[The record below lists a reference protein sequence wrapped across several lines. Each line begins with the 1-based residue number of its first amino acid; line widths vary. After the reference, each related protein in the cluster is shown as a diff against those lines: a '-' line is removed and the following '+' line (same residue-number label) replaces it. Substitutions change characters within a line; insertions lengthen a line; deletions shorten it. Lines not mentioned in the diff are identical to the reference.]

1 MKYFVS
7 GGLGL
12 CGYDFAKVIDV
23 DSAEIAEEE
32 ARRLCIENA
41 DMYGFQQDPDHFG
54 GVYDY
59 LGREWDEDLEEY
71 EEEGELVY
79 EAVRYVPELH
89 DDEL

>member
-1 MKYFVS
+1 MLFYVS

-12 CGYDFAKVIDV
+12 VGHDFSEVIDV
-23 DSAEIAEEE
+23 ESAEIAEEE

-41 DMYGFQQDPDHFG
+41 EMYGFYQDPDHFG

-59 LGREWDEDLEEY
+59 LGREWDEETEEY

-79 EAVRYVPELH
+79 EAVRYVPESH
-89 DDEL
+89 D

>member
-12 CGYDFAKVIDV
+12 CGYDFAEVIEADS
-23 DSAEIAEEE
+23 DQSAEE
-32 ARRLCIENA
+32 AARDLCIKNA

-59 LGREWDEDLEEY
+59 VGRNWDDEMGY
-71 EEEGELVY
+71 YEEGELDY